1 MRMPS
6 WTDSFLP
13 GRATGHMIT
22 GVQRVK
28 KKKKEKKYLQ
38 LKEGFVADV
47 ALEMGLKK
55 GVGFRHLG
63 VS

>member
-1 MRMPS
+1 MPS
-6 WTDSFLP
+6 WTDSFLTV
-13 GRATGHMIT
+13 RATGHMIT

-28 KKKKEKKYLQ
+28 KKKEKKYLQ
-38 LKEGFVADV
+38 LKEGSIADV